1 MPETDYKPFHE
12 TIVDAIH
19 HATQCQLGYLGAL
32 IRVTKIPKNHSAI
45 IAEWKAQTAIH
56 GYGDN
61 FLGVLDSLLE
71 QKVKSAGT
79 DVPSEARNVTA

>member
-19 HATQCQLGYLGAL
+19 HATQCQLGGLGGL
-32 IRVTKIPKNHSAI
+32 IRMTKIPKNHDAI
-45 IAEWKAQTAIH
+45 ITEWKAQTAIH
-56 GYGDN
+56 GYGEN

-71 QKVKSAGT
+71 QKAKSAAA
-79 DVPSEARNVTA
+79 DAPPANRA